1 MKCVRVILT
10 LSLLAG
16 LLGIAALAEKEPL
29 LIYTSCPIDIMTQI
43 EAAFEAANPAIDLEI
58 YRSGTGTVTAKIAA
72 ELEAGNMLADL
83 IFVADYA
90 TYEGYKAQDLL
101 LAYDSPEAA
110 NLPEMLIDPDKCYY
124 GARVFA
130 MIIAYNTSLVADPPS
145 RWSDL
150 LDTEWSGQIVVADPQ
165 YSGSNVVTNAGLA
178 MEYGLSYFR
187 QLRANEVAIIKG
199 NTKTATEVAAG
210 AYLVSLTL
218 DNMVR
223 GMKAQGSPIDLVYP
237 EDGAILLPSPIAIVK
252 TSEHV
257 DAAKKFVDY
266 LLSAEGQQA
275 LVDIGNYVPARSD
288 VAPPPGA
295 PTLDE
300 LIAGCVDLG
309 LDYLLA
315 TKDFYHDQFVR
326 IVVEQ

>member
-1 MKCVRVILT
+1 MRRT
-10 LSLLAG
+10 YLSLLVVS
-16 LLGIAALAEKEPL
+16 LVVSIGITALAVTEKL

-43 EAAFEAANPAIDLEI
+43 EQAFEAANPDIDLEI
-58 YRSGTGTVTAKIAA
+58 YRSGTGTVTAKIAT
-72 ELEAGNMLADL
+72 ELEAGKIFADL

-101 LAYDSPEAA
+101 LAYDSPEAV
-110 NLPEMLIDPDKCYY
+110 NLPAVLVDPDKCYY

-130 MIIAYNTSLVADPPS
+130 MIIAYNTARVTAPPT

-150 LDTEWSGQIVVADPQ
+150 LDSEWWGQIVVADPQ
-165 YSGSNVVTNAGLA
+165 YSGSNVVANVGLA
-178 MEYGLSYFR
+178 LEYGLSYFR
-187 QLRANEVAIIKG
+187 QLRANEVVVIKG

-210 AYLVSLTL
+210 AYRVSLTL

-223 GMKAQGSPIDLVYP
+223 NMKAQGSPIDLVYP

-257 DAAKKFVDY
+257 DAAKRFVDY

-275 LVDIGNYVPARSD
+275 LVDFGSYIPARSD
-288 VAPPPGA
+288 VAPPAGA

-300 LIAGCVDLG
+300 LIASSMDIG
-309 LDYLLA
+309 LDYLLD
-315 TKDFYHDQFVR
+315 TKGFYLDQFVR
-326 IVVEQ
+326 IVIEE